1 MQTNLEKSQ
10 TNKHLLL
17 SILIVGFVMLFANVA
32 GQEITMLTTALLYV
46 PVSGALVVLS
56 IILAARFGV
65 KGKHGISWIFFVGL
79 ATSWFIAEQLW
90 LVYELVYDIDP
101 FPSMADFF
109 YFTGYPFLF
118 LFSLYYLKPLKDA
131 ISRKTVAYAS
141 LVAMTLLVPSLYMAY
156 DTDSEMSSFEV
167 ALALGYPIADAIVL
181 VPALIGVI
189 LFFRGAVNFLW
200 SLACIAIVLNVVA
213 DTGFLVSSM
222 NGSYYTGHPVDL
234 LFLWAYILFSFG
246 VYSHIK
252 IFKKYNIHESTQ
264 SLEDLR

>member
-1 MQTNLEKSQ
+1 MLA
-10 TNKHLLL
+10 
-17 SILIVGFVMLFANVA
+17 VGFAMLFANMA
-32 GQEITMLTTALLYV
+32 NQEITMLITNLLYV
-46 PVSGALVVLS
+46 PVPAALVVLS
-56 IILAARFGV
+56 IIIAARFSI

-79 ATSWFIAEQLW
+79 ALSWFIAEQLW
-90 LVYELVYDIDP
+90 IVYELVYEIDP

-109 YFTGYPFLF
+109 YFAGYPFLF

-131 ISRKTVAYAS
+131 ISRKTIACVSLAAVAV
-141 LVAMTLLVPSLYMAY
+141 LIPSLYIAY

-181 VPALIGVI
+181 APALIGVI
-189 LFFRGAVNFLW
+189 LFFRGEVNFLW
-200 SLACIAIVLNVVA
+200 SLVCIAIVLNVVA

-222 NGSYYTGHPVDL
+222 NGSYYSGHPVDL

-252 IFKKYNIHESTQ
+252 IFKKNNNHASSQ
-264 SLEDLR
+264 SLEDLRGDL

>member
-32 GQEITMLTTALLYV
+32 GQEIAMLTTALLYV
-46 PVSGALVVLS
+46 PVPGVLVVLS
-56 IILAARFGV
+56 IILAARFCV

-109 YFTGYPFLF
+109 YVTGYPFLF

-131 ISRKTVAYAS
+131 ISRKTIAYAS
-141 LVAMTLLVPSLYMAY
+141 LAAMTLLIPSLYMTY
-156 DTDSEMSSFEV
+156 DTDSQIGPFEV
-167 ALALGYPIADAIVL
+167 ALALSYPIADTIVL
-181 VPALIGVI
+181 IPSLIGVI
-189 LFFRGAVNFLW
+189 LFFKGQVNFLW
-200 SLACIAIVLNVVA
+200 SLVCIAIALNVVA
-213 DTGFLVSSM
+213 DTGFLITSM
-222 NGSYYTGHPVDL
+222 NDSYYAGHPIDML
-234 LFLWAYILFSFG
+234 YLWAYILFSFG
-246 VYSHIK
+246 VYSHIQ
-252 IFKKYNIHESTQ
+252 IFKKHNPWIKSQ
-264 SLEDLR
+264 SLDDLR